1 MSYYCAKCD
10 KKFEVTDY
18 QKSRFKV
25 WCVDPWVECECGAL
39 NQLCFSEETPHIQDP
54 KERG

>member
-1 MSYYCAKCD
+1 MSYHCAKCD
-10 KKFEVTDY
+10 KNFEVTDY

-39 NQLCFSEETPHIQDP
+39 NQLCFSEE
-54 KERG
+54 KERKT